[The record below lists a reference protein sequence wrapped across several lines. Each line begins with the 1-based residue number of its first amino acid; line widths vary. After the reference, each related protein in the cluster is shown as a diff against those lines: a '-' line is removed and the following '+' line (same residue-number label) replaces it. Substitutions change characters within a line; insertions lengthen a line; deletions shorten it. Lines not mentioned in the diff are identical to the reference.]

1 MAYLKEISKIKG
13 KFFEKILTMKSEKHF
28 LALNGGVNLYAGST
42 YVRVNTGS
50 VKILLN
56 NWLNKKTEGL
66 EAKTYSR

>member
-13 KFFEKILTMKSEKHF
+13 KFFEKILTLKSEKHF
-28 LALNGGVNLYAGST
+28 LALNGEVDLYTGST

-56 NWLNKKTEGL
+56 YWLNKKTEGL
-66 EAKTYSR
+66 DAKT